1 MPSVPA
7 IKLLK
12 MLFLCSGVVN
22 KCPEG
27 CRSLA
32 LTWSRCLVRL
42 GCLRREWSERGLKEG
57 CKEREGWSGGE
68 KIAVLGER
76 RGAVSCFWRSP
87 LGGTAPQHRGT
98 AQGQQLLSSPGRYGS
113 VISLPISY
121 FPSGAWI

>member
-32 LTWSRCLVRL
+32 ITWSRCLVRL
-42 GCLRREWSERGLKEG
+42 GCLWREWSERGLQRERKADQEG
-57 CKEREGWSGGE
+57 K
-68 KIAVLGER
+68 KNAVLGER
-76 RGAVSCFWRSP
+76 RGAVSYFWRSP

-98 AQGQQLLSSPGRYGS
+98 AQGQQLLSSRGRYGS

-121 FPSGAWI
+121 FPSGGWI